1 MMKKIPSRHLPVLDV
16 AGRLSLAEDVN
27 ANRYC
32 GSTQNFVIKTQR
44 MDVVVQ

>member
-1 MMKKIPSRHLPVLDV
+1 MMKKIPSRHPPVQDV

-32 GSTQNFVIKTQR
+32 GST
-44 MDVVVQ
+44 